1 MATRLTLDR
10 AAHPCI
16 SQAPLTLTSSRRLL
30 IDCSLFTFQI
40 RSLETELSASP
51 EEETHQRQT
60 SPLGKSYLHS
70 RARLPLLQALRFR
83 SPLLPPPQ
91 NTHSLTPFPPLR
103 ARLLNSRHFE
113 HSAQLSCCP
122 YRSYKPASEFDVA
135 AMSSNAERNI
145 AFVFCKLSCGL
156 FCAWNEDIKR
166 IYMEAYIYTAQKFLW
181 DIICLVEKVC

>member
-10 AAHPCI
+10 AARPCI
-16 SQAPLTLTSSRRLL
+16 SQALLTATSSRWLL

-83 SPLLPPPQ
+83 LPSLPPPQ
-91 NTHSLTPFPPLR
+91 NTLIHSLRFLPCALAFQTAGILSTQ
-103 ARLLNSRHFE
+103 LLSILELQTGFRVRRGCNVFE
-113 HSAQLSCCP
+113 RRKKHCI
-122 YRSYKPASEFDVA
+122 R
-135 AMSSNAERNI
+135 
-145 AFVFCKLSCGL
+145 
-156 FCAWNEDIKR
+156 
-166 IYMEAYIYTAQKFLW
+166 FL
-181 DIICLVEKVC
+181 